1 LALPKLPGIAHQR
14 AVKAF
19 EKAGFRTVRQS
30 KHIIMSNGE
39 TTIVIPRHDPI
50 NAYTRGIIIRNA
62 GLTIEQ
68 FVELL

>member
-1 LALPKLPGIAHQR
+1 MLPKLPGIAHQR

-19 EKAGFRTVRQS
+19 EKAGFQVIRQS

-39 TTIVIPRHDPI
+39 TVIVIPRYHPI
-50 NAYTRGIIIRNA
+50 NAHTLGIIRDT

-68 FVELL
+68 FVQLL